1 MQHIC
6 LYFQVHQPFRLKTY
20 RFFDIGRIHQ
30 YFDED
35 QNRSIMERVAGNCYL
50 PANDLLLNLIKKAN
64 GKFKVSFSIS
74 GTAIDQFELY
84 APQVLDSFKQLAQ
97 TGAVEFLAETSAHS
111 LASIVNEREFCTQ
124 IEEHTLRIETLFGTR
139 PCVVRNTEL
148 IYSND
153 IGRIVNDLGFD
164 GMLTEGVDHVLGP
177 RSPNYLYHHPLNPE
191 LILMLKNYKLSDD
204 ITFRFNAGGEHGNRL
219 SVEQFLA
226 SLSRI
231 HSSEPIVNLFMDYET
246 FGEHHR
252 AENGILD
259 FLNKLCIRIMDSTRY
274 AFIAPTEAIR
284 HIASK
289 ASLPIAQAISWADE
303 ARDLSAWLGNDLQHD
318 AFTSLYKLADNVRQS
333 RSKPL
338 LRDWNYLQTSDHFY
352 YMCTKSSGDG
362 EVHKYFSP
370 YDSPYSAY
378 MNYIN
383 VLHDFRLRVQQ
394 SARLVTNESNAMVVE
409 LK

>member
-1 MQHIC
+1 M
-6 LYFQVHQPFRLKTY
+6 K
-20 RFFDIGRIHQ
+20 
-30 YFDED
+30 
-35 QNRSIMERVAGNCYL
+35 RVAANCYL
-50 PANDLLLNLIKKAN
+50 PANDLLLDLIKNAN

-84 APQVLDSFKQLAQ
+84 APQVLDSFKKLAQ

-111 LASIVNEREFCTQ
+111 LASVVHEREFCTQ
-124 IEEHTLRIETLFGTR
+124 LEEHTLRIETLFGTR
-139 PCVVRNTEL
+139 PRVVRNTEL

-153 IGRIVNDLGFD
+153 IGSIVNDLGFD

-204 ITFRFNAGGEHGNRL
+204 IAFRFNAGDARGNRL
-219 SVEQFLA
+219 SVEQFLT
-226 SLSRI
+226 SLNRI

-259 FLNKLCIRIMDSTRY
+259 FLNRLCIRIMNSTRY
-274 AFIAPTEAIR
+274 AFITPTEAIGS
-284 HIASK
+284 IASK
-289 ASLPIAQAISWADE
+289 ASLPIAQSISWADE
-303 ARDLSAWLGNDLQHD
+303 ARDLSAWLGNDLQRD
-318 AFTSLYKLADNVRQS
+318 AFTSLYKLAEEVRQS
-333 RSKPL
+333 KSRTL

-352 YMCTKSSGDG
+352 YMCTKSSSDG

-378 MNYIN
+378 INYMNI
-383 VLHDFRLRVQQ
+383 LHDFRSRVQQ
-394 SARLVTNESNAMVVE
+394 SARLATQESKAMLVE